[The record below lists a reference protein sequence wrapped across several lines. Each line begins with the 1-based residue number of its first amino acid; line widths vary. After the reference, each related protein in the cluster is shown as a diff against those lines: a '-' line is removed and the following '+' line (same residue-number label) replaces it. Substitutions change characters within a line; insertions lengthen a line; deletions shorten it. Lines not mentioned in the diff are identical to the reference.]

1 MQNITTWV
9 HGSHT
14 LRAGGRLR
22 TTTETN
28 TAPQNYTGTFTFS
41 GGVAPA
47 IDEDGNVIGG
57 PTNISSIESYRRTLL
72 LQPLGFSPQRVR
84 ELGGG
89 ASQFTQNSGDPTIT
103 GGQTDLGVFVADDWR
118 MRPNFTLNLGLRV
131 ETQNNIDLRASI
143 GPRIGLAWA
152 PGSGPRPKTVIRAG
166 TGLFYSRFLL
176 SDVLTARRFNGLTQ
190 RQISISKPDFFPS
203 APVFDM
209 TPTGFAG
216 NIQQLSPTL
225 ADVLPAVRS
234 QSGEAAPV

>member
-1 MQNITTWV
+1 
-9 HGSHT
+9 
-14 LRAGGRLR
+14 
-22 TTTETN
+22 
-28 TAPQNYTGTFTFS
+28 
-41 GGVAPA
+41 
-47 IDEDGNVIGG
+47 
-57 PTNISSIESYRRTLL
+57 
-72 LQPLGFSPQRVR
+72 
-84 ELGGG
+84 
-89 ASQFTQNSGDPTIT
+89 
-103 GGQTDLGVFVADDWR
+103 

-176 SDVLTARRFNGLTQ
+176 NDVLTARRFNGLTQ
-190 RQISISKPDFFPS
+190 RQISISEPDFFPS

-209 TPTGFAG
+209 TPTAVRR
-216 NIQQLSPTL
+216 QYPATEPYPA